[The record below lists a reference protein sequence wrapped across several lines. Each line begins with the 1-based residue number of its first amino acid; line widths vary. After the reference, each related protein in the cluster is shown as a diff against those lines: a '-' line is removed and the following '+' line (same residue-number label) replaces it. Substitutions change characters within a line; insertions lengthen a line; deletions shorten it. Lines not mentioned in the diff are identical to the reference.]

1 MEKKMIRN
9 KYLKFNIFRYK
20 EWLKQQ
26 RELNNV
32 PIDDL
37 LNSGTMLE
45 YHGMSYESLWK
56 QGLII
61 LKEWCE

>member
-1 MEKKMIRN
+1 MRRN

-45 YHGMSYESLWK
+45 HHGISYESLWK
-56 QGLII
+56 QGIII